1 MGTQAENDRQWL
13 ARLPKIEL
21 HLHLEGAIPLGNLWQ
36 LISKYGGDG
45 ASPSRTALAERFVYQ
60 DFPHFL
66 RLWEWKNSFLR
77 EYDDFTLIAEAVAR
91 DLVRQG
97 VLYAEVFYSPADF
110 ASHGLEP
117 QRLTE
122 AIRNGLDKVEGLRV
136 ALVADLVRDFGP
148 ELGMTTLEQVAE
160 VRGLGVIGIGIG
172 GAEHEVPPAVFS
184 HVYERAREL
193 GFRTSAHAGEAA
205 GADSVWS
212 AIHDLQVDRIGH
224 GTRAVEDPELI
235 EYLAS
240 RSIPIELCPISNL
253 RTGVID
259 SIAAHPVRRLYDR
272 GIPISINTDDP
283 AMFGTSLVDELHAL
297 MVHHDFDRAEIKRLM
312 IDAIECTWLTEPEQQ
327 ELQAAF
333 AAEIDDQSRVKAEP

>member
-1 MGTQAENDRQWL
+1 MCTQAENDRQWL
-13 ARLPKIEL
+13 ARIPKIEL
-21 HLHLEGAIPLGNLWQ
+21 HLHLEGAIPPADLWQ
-36 LISKYGGDG
+36 LISKYGGD
-45 ASPSRTALAERFVYQ
+45 ATVPTRAALAERFTYR

-66 RLWEWKNSFLR
+66 QLWEWKNSFLR
-77 EYDDFTLIAEAVAR
+77 EYDDFTFIAEAVAR

-97 VLYAEVFYSPADF
+97 VRYAEVFYSPADF
-110 ASHGLEP
+110 AYHGLEP

-122 AIRNGLDKVEGLRV
+122 AIRNGLNQVEGMRV

-148 ELGMTTLEQVAE
+148 ELGRTTLDRVAE
-160 VRGLGVIGIGIG
+160 VKELGVIGIGIG

-184 HVYERAREL
+184 RVYKRARAL

-205 GADSVWS
+205 GPESVWS

-235 EYLAS
+235 EHLAS

-259 SIAAHPVRRLYDR
+259 SLADHPVRILCDR

-283 AMFGTSLVDELHAL
+283 AMFGTSLLDELHAL
-297 MVHHDFDRAEIKRLM
+297 MVHHAFDRAEIKQLM
-312 IDAIECTWLTEPEQQ
+312 LGSIGCTWLAESEQQ
-327 ELQAAF
+327 QLQAAF
-333 AAEIDDQSRVKAEP
+333 ATATSSLDTDAD